1 MSQIVPPKTKRSS
14 LTSTG
19 SLHSISAALAAE
31 EAAAEAARDAAKDK
45 SQSAA
50 GIELTTKT
58 AKNPLSDSKAA
69 PAASREKH
77 VPSTHVA
84 GNGKGISSAT
94 SAKFLSAMM
103 MAASKDATNED
114 DRIAKAA
121 GVMKNFSVGKRL
133 INWARTAKHRRA
145 DIHTNFEL
153 TAEEE
158 SMQGALPVREM
169 VQVMYTIK
177 RDRTVWDAIIF
188 SLYTIIF
195 VAIIGQLYDV
205 NMANNTNN
213 AIMDLLLDEEF
224 PGAQYKKNFFEIM
237 TMQEFWTWL
246 QGPVMNGLYPNEW
259 YNGDVYTEAE
269 EGYVLRYLRLVG
281 GVQLRQARVSRNSC
295 TERRYTDQVL
305 ADPVTGSDLPR
316 FDTKDGTCYSEFS
329 VDRQDTEPFGPPG
342 DPERYKWSNGWHN
355 LDGLWGWGASYG
367 DGGYSTI
374 LSLNRT
380 QATQTVQ
387 QMFEDRWVNSGTRA
401 VMVMFNVYNTNTRM
415 MTVVRLLVEF
425 MHSSFVLK
433 SFKFFSLQMIIYE
446 SVTDQMR
453 AVGEVLFFCMYLY
466 YVQRVVREM
475 IAWNPWWAYP
485 FKFRHTFEILRLIL
499 TTTLFINYFSFVASD
514 VRTTFTVNE
523 REFHDNYSFAAAYI
537 NTFTL
542 AGLIGVLHA
551 LKFFEYLALQKRMNT
566 LWITLG
572 RAGFDLAAFVV
583 GLVVLVTGFAFMGML
598 IFGFLLPEFHN
609 FASSFSTLLRYPL
622 GDFDY
627 TALLRARPAVTSVFF
642 TLYVAIVF
650 LVCMNMIIAIITKYY
665 EEVQLHLDQAD
676 KWKLAVL
683 SFEAYM
689 YMRCSSRVRNCC
701 RPCANARRRK
711 KAMKRILPPGDASA
725 PEAMRG
731 SMNVQVDNP
740 VATKRGAGGS
750 GSGSNHSPTTAMG
763 LLEKELRQEEESDAR
778 QEATWKA
785 EARFTAAMTAVMHTA
800 KKERSLDLYAYL
812 DRLMEDTHSDHM
824 YIAVKELR
832 YLVLKK
838 PNNTRPVKDVVLQLY
853 TSYRKW
859 KSVTIVGDAVRH
871 MPVMAFRLTNDRLPR
886 YHVIKVNTKNAVK
899 HERIMVVDPY
909 ECLLMNFDRNMRLKK
924 KLPLIQ
930 LLQIETMTADPLRV
944 NLVFSS
950 EGAHGTVRRTEV
962 IDKLLEVTYGLY
974 FKNEEQRDSM
984 IRDVLAA
991 QSNFERVLDMSVG
1004 RGSSAKSKVLKRR
1017 NSIIT
1022 KLHRFKATTKYE
1034 QLLKTGQLSGQG
1046 LGGVPAAGGKPG
1058 TDSKSVMVQAVNEA
1072 TSAMF
1077 RAVTKQ
1083 SIAVKQMQAQL
1094 DELALRISSGPRR

>member
-1 MSQIVPPKTKRSS
+1 MTAK
-14 LTSTG
+14 
-19 SLHSISAALAAE
+19 SI
-31 EAAAEAARDAAKDK
+31 
-45 SQSAA
+45 
-50 GIELTTKT
+50 
-58 AKNPLSDSKAA
+58 KNPLSPTSADSKAGPPTA
-69 PAASREKH
+69 VSKRGPAAPHSA
-77 VPSTHVA
+77 S
-84 GNGKGISSAT
+84 KGVGRKGVSSLT

-103 MAASKDATNED
+103 QAACKDAVNED
-114 DRIAKAA
+114 DRLAKAA

-195 VAIIGQLYDV
+195 IAIIGQLYDV

-237 TMQEFWTWL
+237 TMEEFWTWL
-246 QGPVMNGLYPNEW
+246 QGPVVNGLYPDQW
-259 YNGDVYTEAE
+259 YNGDRYTEAE
-269 EGYVLRYLRLVG
+269 QGYMLRYLRLVG
-281 GVQLRQARVSRNSC
+281 GVQLRQARVGSTSC

-305 ADPVTGSDLPR
+305 SDPVTGSDLPR
-316 FDTKDGTCYSEFS
+316 FDTKDGTCYAEFT
-329 VDRQDTEPFGPPG
+329 VDRQATAPFGPPS
-342 DPERYKWSNGWHN
+342 DPSRYKWSSGWHN

-367 DGGYSTI
+367 EGGYSTV

-380 QATQTVQ
+380 RAVQTIQ
-387 QMFEDRWVNSGTRA
+387 QMYADRWVDSGTRA
-401 VMVMFNVYNTNTRM
+401 VMLMFNVYNTNTRM
-415 MTVVRLLVEF
+415 MTVVRLMVEF

-453 AVGEVLFFCMYLY
+453 AFGEVMFLCMYLY

-485 FKFRHTFEILRLIL
+485 FKFKHAFELLRLIL
-499 TTTLFINYFSFVASD
+499 TTTLFVNYFSFVASN

-523 REFHDNYSFAAAYI
+523 REFQDNYDFAAAYI

-627 TALLRARPAVTSVFF
+627 SALLRARPAVTSVFF
-642 TLYVAIVF
+642 TMYVAIVF

-701 RPCANARRRK
+701 RPCANARRRN
-711 KAMKRILPPGDASA
+711 KAMKRLATAGDGSGSDTA
-725 PEAMRG
+725 

-740 VATKRGAGGS
+740 VVNKRGAIGMVPAPSVGAPPPS
-750 GSGSNHSPTTAMG
+750 RLT
-763 LLEKELRQEEESDAR
+763 LLEKELRGEEESDAR

-800 KKERSLDLYAYL
+800 KKQRSLDLYAYL

-832 YLVLKK
+832 YLVLKH

-859 KSVTIVGDAVRH
+859 KSVVIVGDAVRH
-871 MPVMAFRLTNDRLPR
+871 MPVMAFRLTNDRLLR
-886 YHVIKVNTKNAVK
+886 YNVIKVNTKNAVK

-974 FKNEEQRDSM
+974 FKNEEQRDAM
-984 IRDVLAA
+984 VRDILAA

-1004 RGSSAKSKVLKRR
+1004 RGSSSKSKVLKRR

-1022 KLHRFKATTKYE
+1022 KLHRFKATAKYE
-1034 QLLKTGQLSGQG
+1034 QLLKTGQLSGQS
-1046 LGGVPAAGGKPG
+1046 LAATPG
-1058 TDSKSVMVQAVNEA
+1058 ATGSKGDSRTAMVQAVNEA

-1083 SIAVKQMQAQL
+1083 SIAVKQMQTQL
-1094 DELALRISSGPRR
+1094 DELALRISSSRR

>member
-1 MSQIVPPKTKRSS
+1 M
-14 LTSTG
+14 TST
-19 SLHSISAALAAE
+19 SL
-31 EAAAEAARDAAKDK
+31 
-45 SQSAA
+45 
-50 GIELTTKT
+50 
-58 AKNPLSDSKAA
+58 KNPLAPASTDSKAA
-69 PAASREKH
+69 PATSTKRAPAAPASK
-77 VPSTHVA
+77 SGA
-84 GNGKGISSAT
+84 SKGKGVSSAT

-103 MAASKDATNED
+103 LAASKDATSED

-153 TAEEE
+153 TTEEE

-195 VAIIGQLYDV
+195 IAIIGQLYDV

-237 TMQEFWTWL
+237 TMEEFWTWL
-246 QGPVMNGLYPNEW
+246 RGPVVNGLYPNEW
-259 YNGDVYTEAE
+259 YNGDQYTESE
-269 EGYVLRYLRLVG
+269 QGYVLRYLRLVG
-281 GVQLRQARVSRNSC
+281 GVQLRQARVDDNSC

-316 FDTKDGTCYSEFS
+316 FDTKDGTCFSEFS
-329 VDRQDTEPFGPPG
+329 VDRQDTRPFGPPS
-342 DPERYKWSNGWHN
+342 DPTRYTWTDNWHD
-355 LDGLWGWGASYG
+355 LDGLWGWGAAYG
-367 DGGYSTI
+367 NGGYSTI

-380 QATQTVQ
+380 QAIDKVT

-401 VMVMFNVYNTNTRM
+401 VMLMFNVYNTNTRM
-415 MTVVRLLVEF
+415 MTVVRILVEF

-453 AVGEVLFFCMYLY
+453 AVGEVMFFCMYLY

-485 FKFRHTFEILRLIL
+485 FQFRHAFEILRLVL
-499 TTTLFINYFSFVASD
+499 TTTLFVNYFSFVASD

-523 REFHDNYSFAAAYI
+523 REFHDNYNFAAAYI

-627 TALLRARPAVTSVFF
+627 SALLRARPAITSVFF
-642 TLYVAIVF
+642 SLYVAIVF

-701 RPCANARRRK
+701 RPCVNAQRRK
-711 KAMKRILPPGDASA
+711 KAMKRIATGESTD
-725 PEAMRG
+725 G
-731 SMNVQVDNP
+731 SFNMQVDNP
-740 VATKRGAGGS
+740 VANKRPGMAAVPPPSAG
-750 GSGSNHSPTTAMG
+750 SPPPSAMT

-871 MPVMAFRLTNDRLPR
+871 MPVMAFRLTNERLLR
-886 YHVIKVNTKNAVK
+886 YNVIKVNTKNAVK

-909 ECLLMNFDRNMRLKK
+909 ECLLMNFDKNMRLKK

-974 FKNEEQRDSM
+974 FRNEEQRDSM
-984 IRDVLAA
+984 VRDILAA

-1004 RGSSAKSKVLKRR
+1004 RGSSSKSKVLKRR

-1022 KLHRFKATTKYE
+1022 KLHRFKATSKYE
-1034 QLLKTGQLSGQG
+1034 QLLKTGQLAGHG
-1046 LGGVPAAGGKPG
+1046 LAAAGAGAGKG
-1058 TDSKSVMVQAVNEA
+1058 AAGETKNAMVQAVNEA

-1094 DELALRISSGPRR
+1094 DELALRISSSRR